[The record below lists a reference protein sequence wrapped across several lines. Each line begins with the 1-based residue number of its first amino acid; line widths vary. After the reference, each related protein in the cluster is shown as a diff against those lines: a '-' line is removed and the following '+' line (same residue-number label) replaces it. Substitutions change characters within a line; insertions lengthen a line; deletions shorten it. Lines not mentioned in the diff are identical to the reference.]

1 MSAPSKPPLLG
12 RRDFAG
18 LAGLTLL
25 PAVARARPRDPR
37 TSGQPSRARTL
48 TVAIPTDPV
57 GIEPGANRAEP
68 IGSEIILN
76 IFDTLVAWAHDTDAE
91 PTPRLAALWT
101 VAEGGLLYRFR
112 LRPGVL
118 FHDGTVCDAE
128 AVRFSLARSLEMNP
142 YLRASLDSIRTIEVE
157 DAATVTF
164 RLARPVPFFL
174 SLLAQPQ
181 AAIVSPVAVRHLGA
195 RFGERP
201 VGTGAFRLL
210 RYDPDV
216 SVVLAANETYF
227 RGAPQ
232 IAQLV
237 YLVIADASTRRMM
250 LEAGDIDL
258 CQQNG
263 QLTALP
269 MEDVRVFR
277 TDPAIRVIE
286 ASSGIMRQLE
296 FNNLLRGSATNDI
309 RVRQAIGCAID
320 YDGLIDGVLAGT
332 VERAYGPLPPRS
344 RGADP
349 ALRATAFR
357 YDPARAR
364 ALLAQAGFAPH
375 ALHFTIYT
383 FDGSFWATVAT
394 FLQANLAAVGIDV
407 AIEQMEFPALRARH
421 VEGRFALAL
430 DGREAWYN
438 DPDAHLTI
446 GYLSSLADT
455 AMTFRMPPDAA
466 LDGLIVQAQSCMDPA
481 RRAAL
486 YDALQEAIVARVPAI
501 YLFSNKII
509 VFARAGITG
518 LDLRGT
524 PPLCEYWGVRKAVAP

>member
-1 MSAPSKPPLLG
+1 MSAPSKSLLLG
-12 RRDFAG
+12 RRG
-18 LAGLTLL
+18 LAC
-25 PAVARARPRDPR
+25 VAGATVLSTMGHARGAAPRAKI
-37 TSGQPSRARTL
+37 QTL

-76 IFDTLVAWAHDTDAE
+76 IFDTLVAWVHDTDAE
-91 PTPRLAALWT
+91 PAPRLATSWT
-101 VAEGGLLYRFR
+101 VSDSGDLYRFR
-112 LRPGVL
+112 LHPGVL
-118 FHDGTVCDAE
+118 FHDGTPCDAE
-128 AVRFSLARSLEMNP
+128 AVRFSLARSLAMNS
-142 YLRASLDSIRTIEVE
+142 YLRASLDTLTSIEVE
-157 DAATVTF
+157 DATTVTF

-181 AAIVSPVAVRHLGA
+181 AAIVSPTAVRRLGA

-201 VGTGAFRLL
+201 VGTGAFRLE

-216 SVVLAANETYF
+216 SIVLAANERYF

-232 IAQLV
+232 AAQLV
-237 YLVIADASTRRMM
+237 YLIIADASTRRMM

-258 CQQNG
+258 CQPNG

-277 TDPAIRVIE
+277 TNPAIQVIE

-296 FNNLLRGSATNDI
+296 FNNLLHGAGISDI
-309 RVRQAIGCAID
+309 RVRQAIGYAID
-320 YDGLIDGVLAGT
+320 YDGLIEGVLAGT
-332 VERAYGPLPPRS
+332 VERAYGPLPPAS

-364 ALLAQAGFAPH
+364 DLLRQAGLGPH
-375 ALHFTIYT
+375 GLRFTIYT

-394 FLQANLAAVGIDV
+394 FLQANLADVGIDV

-421 VEGRFALAL
+421 VEGRFAVAL

-446 GYLSSLADT
+446 GYLSSLATT
-455 AMTFRMPPDAA
+455 AMTFRMPPDPG
-466 LDGLIVQAQSCMDPA
+466 LDGLVLQAQSCMDLA
-481 RRAAL
+481 RRQAL
-486 YDALQEAIVARVPAI
+486 YDELQEAIAARVPAI

-518 LDLRGT
+518 LDLRGA
-524 PPLCEYWGVRKAVAP
+524 PPLCEYWGVRKQAAA

>member
-1 MSAPSKPPLLG
+1 MSVLSKPLLLG
-12 RRDFAG
+12 RRGFAG
-18 LAGLTLL
+18 LASTAFLS
-25 PAVARARPRDPR
+25 VI
-37 TSGQPSRARTL
+37 GQANVKIAPPKVRTL
-48 TVAIPTDPV
+48 TVAVPTDPV

-76 IFDTLVAWAHDTDAE
+76 IFDTLVAWVHDTDAE
-91 PTPRLAALWT
+91 PSPRLAISWT
-101 VAEGGLLYRFR
+101 VAESGDLYRFR

-118 FHDGTVCDAE
+118 FHDGTSCDAE
-128 AVRFSLARSLEMNP
+128 AVRFSLLRSLKMNS
-142 YLRASLDSIRTIEVE
+142 YLRASLDAVTAIEVE
-157 DAATVTF
+157 DASTVTF

-181 AAIVSPVAVRHLGA
+181 AAIVSPTAVQKLGA
-195 RFGERP
+195 RFGEMP

-210 RYDPDV
+210 SYDPDV
-216 SVVLAANETYF
+216 SVILAANEAYF
-227 RGAPQ
+227 RGASQ
-232 IAQLV
+232 TTRLV

-269 MEDVRVFR
+269 MEDLRVFR
-277 TDPAIRVIE
+277 TNPAIQVIE

-296 FNNLLRGSATNDI
+296 FNNLLRGDATGDI
-309 RVRQAIGCAID
+309 RVRQAIGYAID

-332 VERAYGPLPPRS
+332 VERAYGPLPPQS

-364 ALLAQAGFAPH
+364 ALLRQAGFASH
-375 ALHFTIYT
+375 VLRFTIFT

-421 VEGRFALAL
+421 VEGRFAVAL

-446 GYLSSLADT
+446 GYLSSLATT
-455 AMTFRMPPDAA
+455 AMTFRMPPDFG
-466 LDGLIVQAQSCMDPA
+466 LDDLILQAQSCMNPV

-486 YDALQEAIVARVPAI
+486 YAGLQEAIAARVPAI

-518 LDLRGT
+518 LNLRGA
-524 PPLCEYWGVRKAVAP
+524 PPLCEYWGVRKQAVA

>member
-1 MSAPSKPPLLG
+1 MSAPSKSLLLG
-12 RRDFAG
+12 RRGFAG
-18 LAGLTLL
+18 LAGTTFLS
-25 PAVARARPRDPR
+25 VIGQARADL
-37 TSGQPSRARTL
+37 ARVKVQTL

-76 IFDTLVAWAHDTDAE
+76 IFDTLVAWVHDTDSA
-91 PTPRLAALWT
+91 PSPRLAESWT
-101 VAEGGLLYRFR
+101 VTEIGDVYRFR

-118 FHDGTVCDAE
+118 FHDGTPCDAE
-128 AVRFSLARSLEMNP
+128 AVRFSLVRSLEMNS
-142 YLRASLDSIRTIEVE
+142 YLRASLDTITAIEVE
-157 DAATVTF
+157 NASTVTF

-181 AAIVSPVAVRHLGA
+181 AAIISPTAVQRLGA
-195 RFGERP
+195 RFGEMP

-210 RYDPDV
+210 SYDPDV

-227 RGAPQ
+227 RGAPP
-232 IAQLV
+232 IARLV

-269 MEDVRVFR
+269 MEDLRVFR
-277 TDPAIRVIE
+277 TNPAIQVIE

-296 FNNLLRGSATNDI
+296 FNNLLRGDAASDI
-309 RVRQAIGCAID
+309 RVRQAIGYAID

-332 VERAYGPLPPRS
+332 VERAYGPLPPQSRS
-344 RGADP
+344 ADP

-364 ALLAQAGFAPH
+364 DLLRQAGFAPDT
-375 ALHFTIYT
+375 LHFTIYT

-407 AIEQMEFPALRARH
+407 GIEQMEFPALRARH
-421 VEGRFALAL
+421 VEGRFAVAL

-446 GYLSSLADT
+446 GYLSSLATT
-455 AMTFRMPPDAA
+455 AMTFRMPPDPG
-466 LDGLIVQAQSCMDPA
+466 LDGLILQAQSCIDPA

-486 YDALQEAIVARVPAI
+486 YNELQEAIVARVPAV

-509 VFARAGITG
+509 VFAGIGITG

-524 PPLCEYWGVRKAVAP
+524 PPLCEYWGVRKQAAA